1 MTFNEFVDFIR
12 DYDSDTFPA
21 RKMSRYRVKQI
32 AHKLLDYFV
41 NNRLDGVLISDA
53 LEQIREEATTRND
66 NENHS

>member
-1 MTFNEFVDFIR
+1 MTFNEFVTYIK

-41 NNRLDGVLISDA
+41 NNRLHGFLIADA
-53 LEQIREEATTRND
+53 LEEVRLERTKD
-66 NENHS
+66 D